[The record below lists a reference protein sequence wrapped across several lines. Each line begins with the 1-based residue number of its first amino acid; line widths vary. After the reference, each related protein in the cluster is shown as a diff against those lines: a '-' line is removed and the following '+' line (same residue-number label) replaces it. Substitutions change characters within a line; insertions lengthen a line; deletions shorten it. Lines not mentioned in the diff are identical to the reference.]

1 VPTDLSEQ
9 ILRKQMYFRKLL
21 SDSAITINISNMIRV
36 APLFASDVW
45 LDVTAMD
52 TAVIGLGL
60 ISAITPSELE
70 PLNVSFDYRLAEPH
84 EMEQGIWFVFEPVR
98 FRDLYAFLT
107 DLQEYVIAN
116 FQEQF
121 QQEVINKLYQKALYG
136 ITPYGRGLYDPPVAR
151 EFARSTLHRLRLLR
165 RTDKSYFDALDN
177 SVDRAGIA
185 EPVRDLEFN
194 RLFLVASAQVNA
206 FVLGLSVLGRST
218 LTKTEDGW
226 GVVPTKDS
234 FGGTHDVRFRTLDH
248 LQLGFILDITPLGYG
263 FLLPKESV
271 YRMPTPRENPP
282 IINVITEKARK
293 ISRSVGVTPWAYAN
307 YNRPEEMIDHHR
319 SERTAQYDLLMAQRG
334 FLEDWVEKRI
344 PPDEA
349 NPVRIRQYKN
359 AVLQLVSWKAKAH
372 AWGYDGFE
380 AMDAVQFEIWWYENW
395 RRQGLNLS
403 TLIRLYGEIESWLQP
418 LRRRK
423 LDLGRKVRETR
434 KRLASLSR
442 VL

>member
-1 VPTDLSEQ
+1 
-9 ILRKQMYFRKLL
+9 MYFKKLL
-21 SDSAITINISNMIRV
+21 SDDALMVNISNMIRV

-60 ISAITPSELE
+60 VSAITPSELE

-121 QQEVINKLYQKALYG
+121 QQEVIKKLYQKALYG

-151 EFARSTLHRLRLLR
+151 EFVRSTLHRLRLLR
-165 RTDKSYFDALDN
+165 GTDKSYFDALDN
-177 SVDRAGIA
+177 SVARAGIA

-218 LTKTEDGW
+218 LTRTEDGW

-234 FGGTHDVRFRTLDH
+234 FGGIHDVRFRTLDH

-263 FLLPKESV
+263 FLLPEESM

-293 ISRSVGVTPWAYAN
+293 ISRSVGITPWAYAN

-319 SERTAQYDLLMAQRG
+319 SERTAQYDLLMAQRR

-380 AMDAVQFEIWWYENW
+380 AMDDVQFEIWWYENW

-403 TLIRLYGEIESWLQP
+403 TLIRLYGEIESWLRP
-418 LRRRK
+418 LRQRK

-434 KRLASLSR
+434 KRLALLSR